1 MISTFFSKRD
11 SSRGTWRFKI
21 GISILIVVSGFGYGA
36 KSVFAQT
43 QPNVLY
49 VPLIGIT
56 SVPEPLALPK
66 GPGKVTYKYAVK
78 NFLQE
83 AALTNV
89 QVVDDSCNPV
99 TFVTGDDN
107 NDSMLD
113 YSETWRYTCTRMLA
127 TTTQST
133 ATAQGTANNLVA
145 THNAYATVVVG
156 LKDPAPLVSIV
167 NITKVAYPLSLPSGG
182 GDITFT
188 YRVNNPGD
196 APLSD
201 VVVSDNKCKAMS
213 GKLGDTNGNNVL
225 DTNEV
230 WIYTCTTHLTQTST
244 NTVTVTASANG
255 LRATDNATLT
265 VKVDIPVTQVK
276 ASLPNTGTYPQQTLP
291 PKPYAW
297 EVLLGVLSAC
307 VIFLL
312 ALWGIES
319 GKNQKKSKSFRKKQ
333 KI

>member
-1 MISTFFSKRD
+1 MRRLK
-11 SSRGTWRFKI
+11 G
-21 GISILIVVSGFGYGA
+21 GLSILIVVFGFGYGA
-36 KSVFAQT
+36 KSTFAQT

-89 QVVDDSCNPV
+89 QVVDDSCSPI

-107 NDSMLD
+107 QDSMLD
-113 YSETWRYTCTRMLA
+113 YSETWRYACTRTLA

-133 ATAQGTANNLVA
+133 ATAQGTAHDLVA

-156 LKDPAPLVSIV
+156 VKDPAPLVSIV

-188 YRVNNPGD
+188 YKVNNPGVL
-196 APLSD
+196 PLSD
-201 VVVSDNKCKAMS
+201 VVVVDNKCQAMS
-213 GKLGDTNGNNVL
+213 GKLGDTNGNNLL

-230 WIYTCTTHLTQTST
+230 WIYTCTAHLTQTST

-255 LRATDNATLT
+255 LQATDNAVLT
-265 VKVDIPVTQVK
+265 VHVDIPPTQVK
-276 ASLPNTGTYPQQTLP
+276 IGLPNTGTHTQGKLLPQ
-291 PKPYAW
+291 PYAW
-297 EVLLGVLSAC
+297 EIASGVLIAC

-319 GKNQKKSKSFRKKQ
+319 EKKQKKSKSFRKKQ